1 MAIDRTAKA
10 VFDKAMF
17 LMDAQSESSGATLTG
32 DTKEYQVR
40 TIGIL
45 NNLLDVVYPASSTFT
60 IWEKGARPALD
71 DIESL
76 DDVLD
81 LDARI
86 LRDVLPNGLAAK
98 LLSEENPTLSNYF
111 QQCFE
116 EGLAM
121 AATQVPAQFEDIDG
135 AVGGMYGGVEHGQFG
150 RWM

>member
-17 LMDAQSESSGATLTG
+17 LMDAQSESSGNTMTG

-45 NNLLDVVYPASSTFT
+45 NSLLDVVYPASDTYRVTES
-60 IWEKGARPALD
+60 GRPALD
-71 DIESL
+71 DISSL
-76 DDVLD
+76 KDELD
-81 LDARI
+81 LDPRI

-98 LLSEENPTLSNYF
+98 LLSEENPVLANYF

-116 EGLAM
+116 SGLAD
-121 AATQVPAQFEDIDG
+121 AAAHAPAQFEDVDG
-135 AVGGMYGGVEHGQFG
+135 ASGGMYGGIEYGQFG
-150 RWM
+150 RWS